1 VQPARAQAPE
11 ARDGA
16 GAAVADPPARDEA
29 SAGASHERQGAILL
43 VRTRGDAR
51 LVRRIRPELDANGW
65 RVLEVGPDPELD
77 AVPLAELA
85 ARHSATAAIRVQP
98 ARAQV
103 ELWMA
108 RALGA
113 DGGALETLSVPGPRP
128 NERVLALR
136 VTETLRARWL
146 KLGPATTS
154 SDSAS
159 VSGPAPAA
167 AESTPRKPTQ
177 AQPAADRE
185 PAAQR
190 DAEPD
195 APAAPRGRET
205 PPKRERTQAPEKRPE
220 ADASEAQA
228 REAEEDEE
236 PEPENAAPVAPLR
249 VPQLWL
255 ELAPALALSPGGVG
269 PGLDVWASARLQLGS
284 DWSLAALAIVPVWSA
299 PMEEPEGS
307 ARVRMLMLGGAAD
320 YLLGARA
327 WQLSAGLGVASLL
340 SLMSGTTEPP
350 FDGKDVI
357 VPAVGPFARAALH
370 LDLTGGL
377 RLCARALVGASFPE
391 IRVRFAERDAARWGR
406 PFFVATLG
414 IELPLLGDPR

>member
-1 VQPARAQAPE
+1 V
-11 ARDGA
+11 
-16 GAAVADPPARDEA
+16 
-29 SAGASHERQGAILL
+29 L
-43 VRTRGDAR
+43 
-51 LVRRIRPELDANGW
+51 RIRAELDANGW

-77 AVPLAELA
+77 AVPLTELA

-108 RALGA
+108 RAQGA
-113 DGGALETLSVPGPRP
+113 EAGALETLSVAGPRP

-146 KLGPATTS
+146 KLA
-154 SDSAS
+154 
-159 VSGPAPAA
+159 PAPAA
-167 AESTPRKPTQ
+167 SASASGLAPAVAEPTPRKPAQ
-177 AQPAADRE
+177 AQPAADPA
-185 PAAQR
+185 PAAQQ

-195 APAAPRGRET
+195 APAAARDRET
-205 PPKRERTQAPEKRPE
+205 SPQRERTQAPKTQPDADVDE
-220 ADASEAQA
+220 AEA
-228 REAEEDEE
+228 REAEEEEEEE
-236 PEPENAAPVAPLR
+236 PEQESAAPLPPLR

-255 ELAPALALSPGGVG
+255 ELAPALALSRGGLG
-269 PGLDVWASARLQLGS
+269 PALDVWASARLQLGG
-284 DWSLAALAIVPVWSA
+284 DWSLAALVIVPVWSE
-299 PMEEPEGS
+299 PVEEPEGR
-307 ARVRMLMLGGAAD
+307 ARVSTLMIGGAAD
-320 YLLGARA
+320 YLVGARP

-340 SLMSGTTEPP
+340 SLMSGTTELP
-350 FDGKDVI
+350 FEGKDQI
-357 VPAVGPFARAALH
+357 VPAVGPLARAALH
-370 LDLTGGL
+370 LDLTAGL